1 MPEVPMKDKPYYQ
14 RMLEERG
21 ELPGC
26 QNKGF
31 TTVKKILVGERP
43 IFGTQ
48 VGKPK
53 MTTKQ
58 YNSPLEI
65 YGDEALEEIM
75 DQGTLL

>member
-1 MPEVPMKDKPYYQ
+1 MSLKDPNYFLTFFLFLQ
-14 RMLEERG
+14 
-21 ELPGC
+21 
-26 QNKGF
+26 GF
-31 TTVKKILVGERP
+31 TT
-43 IFGTQ
+43 

-75 DQGTLL
+75 EQGTLL

>member
-1 MPEVPMKDKPYYQ
+1 MKIPRYFFFLLQPMVPMKDKPYYQ

-21 ELPGC
+21 ELPGL
-26 QNKGF
+26 QHKGF
-31 TTVKKILVGERP
+31 TT
-43 IFGTQ
+43 